1 MLGLALALG
10 ACAASEPRP
19 ALVAKSD
26 TGSYG
31 YTEIRLSEGRYEIV
45 YETPRFTVALGQEA
59 RRQELER
66 EKQRAYDFALW
77 RAAELA
83 KAQGYTAIAVEQDR
97 RDANVSLR
105 SEPVYRPWPGFYP
118 HYGFPYR
125 YRYGYPYGY
134 GYGPWGYDPWDYG
147 YQRWA
152 TANVTVSIR
161 VRFLKTPDE
170 ESLAVDETLSRL
182 ASTYGSPTYD

>member
-1 MLGLALALG
+1 MLGLALG
-10 ACAASEPRP
+10 ACAASEPQP
-19 ALVAKSD
+19 ALVAKSA

-31 YTEIRLSEGRYEIV
+31 YSETRLSESRYEVV
-45 YETPRFTVALGQEA
+45 YETPSFDVAISQDN
-59 RRQELER
+59 RQRELER

-77 RAAELA
+77 RAAETA

-125 YRYGYPYGY
+125 YGYGPGYGY

-152 TANVTVSIR
+152 SARVIVSLR
-161 VRFLKTPDE
+161 VRFLKANGGA
-170 ESLAVDETLSRL
+170 SLSVDETLSRL